1 LEMMNSIIF
10 GSICVLIVAVL
21 LPLGLH
27 KVDEGHV
34 GVYWRGG
41 ALLGPSSITRPGYHW
56 KSPITSFRNIQI
68 TMQTDQVKNIP
79 CGTSGGVVLYFD
91 KIEVVNRLKEQFV
104 YETIKNYTVNYDQTW
119 VFDKIHHSI
128 NEFCSVHT
136 LQEVYIDKF
145 STLDE
150 SLAKALQIVCNVW
163 APGIEIIAIRVT
175 KPRIPESIR
184 QNFEGIEAEK
194 TKLLIA
200 TQTQKVVEKEAQ
212 TERKRA
218 VIEAEKQAAVSKIT
232 AEKNISEKE
241 SRKNMSSIEDAVHLA
256 REKAFTDAQY
266 YKAEKEAQGNKLL
279 FTQPYLQLEKIRSL
293 VANSQIVYGNK
304 IPLSFFPSGSMN
316 LSSTS
321 NTNPTSST

>member
-1 LEMMNSIIF
+1 
-10 GSICVLIVAVL
+10 VLLTAVAVILTAIL

-41 ALLGPSSITRPGYHW
+41 ALLGPSSITHPGYHW
-56 KSPITSFRNIQI
+56 KLPITSFRNIQT

-91 KIEVVNRLKEQFV
+91 KIEVVNRLKPEFV
-104 YETIKNYTVNYDQTW
+104 YQTIKNYTVNYDQTW
-119 VFDKIHHSI
+119 IFDKIHHSI

-150 SLAKALQIVCNVW
+150 SLAKALQSSCNVW

-184 QNFEGIEAEK
+184 ANYEQMEAEK

-200 TQTQKVVEKEAQ
+200 IQTQKVVEKEVQ

-218 VIEAEKQAAVSKIT
+218 VIEAEKQFAVAKINV
-232 AEKNISEKE
+232 EKMVSEKE
-241 SRKNMSSIEDAVHLA
+241 SYKNMSAIGDEIHMT
-256 REKAFTDAQY
+256 REKAFADAQF
-266 YKAEKEAQGNKLL
+266 YKAAKDIEGNKLL
-279 FTQPYLQLEKIRSL
+279 LTQAFLQLEKIKGL
-293 VANSQIVYGNK
+293 
-304 IPLSFFPSGSMN
+304 
-316 LSSTS
+316 TS
-321 NTNPTSST
+321 NSTIFFGNRIPSSLNFFGSKNLAEVLDRRD